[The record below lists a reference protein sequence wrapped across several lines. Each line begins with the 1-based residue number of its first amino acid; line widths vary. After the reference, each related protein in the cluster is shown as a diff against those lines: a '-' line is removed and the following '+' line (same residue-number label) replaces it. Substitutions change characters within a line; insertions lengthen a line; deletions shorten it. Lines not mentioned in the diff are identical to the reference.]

1 MFLGGF
7 ITGWPSPGLE
17 ILGPSRLTIAMTVTM
32 APTTPTTTL
41 QKLIQA
47 KGLETQAAAICTLWI
62 PGRWAGPATPEV
74 QWSVACDSWTIVITH
89 YYTLHSSLLSIITLG
104 PRQWPEVSDFVAC
117 FCTLRESESV
127 RFSHVRVFSDSRN
140 VQKKCDTNHI
150 PRATAYF
157 TLSSFTMLIHHYYI
171 LLYWLLLHIIAI
183 YHYVIWVSS
192 WKLYFS
198 SAAPRRRAGLAAA
211 GQGTPWHC
219 AFAWRRM
226 ACASFRTL
234 TGWRRGSSSA
244 GRAPFSAAAG
254 AGAAGAGGAGAALLN
269 SFPLPTR
276 LLQGWS
282 ERSPDAPY
290 KPTMLPAVVRTSTQ
304 QKCQIRNKLLV
315 REAWER
321 WEGQTTWRDGIVLHS
336 S

>member
-127 RFSHVRVFSDSRN
+127 LFSHVRVFSDSRN

-150 PRATAYF
+150 PWATAY
-157 TLSSFTMLIHHYYI
+157 
-171 LLYWLLLHIIAI
+171 
-183 YHYVIWVSS
+183 
-192 WKLYFS
+192 
-198 SAAPRRRAGLAAA
+198 
-211 GQGTPWHC
+211 C
-219 AFAWRRM
+219 
-226 ACASFRTL
+226 
-234 TGWRRGSSSA
+234 
-244 GRAPFSAAAG
+244 
-254 AGAAGAGGAGAALLN
+254 AALATQHFIEQWWQQHSHN
-269 SFPLPTR
+269 SIHVVSALHFFISPNYYA
-276 LLQGWS
+276 S
-282 ERSPDAPY
+282 EP
-290 KPTMLPAVVRTSTQ
+290 Q
-304 QKCQIRNKLLV
+304 QSV
-315 REAWER
+315 
-321 WEGQTTWRDGIVLHS
+321 
-336 S
+336 